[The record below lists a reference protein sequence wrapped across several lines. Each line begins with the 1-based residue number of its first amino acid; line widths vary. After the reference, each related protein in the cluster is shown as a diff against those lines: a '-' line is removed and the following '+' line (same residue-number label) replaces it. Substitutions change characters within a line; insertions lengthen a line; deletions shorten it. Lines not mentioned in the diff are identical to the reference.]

1 MRMPP
6 PKKMACST
14 YSRNELGTPKV
25 TFPVICL
32 LEKVGSTQSCIFMI
46 AAGVPFLTA
55 PTTLHRLITKENLL
69 QISQGDSRAA
79 LGSRVALAPVL
90 LSLIVLS
97 TTILLPMMMIAHL
110 KRYQMPQKNH
120 YLTIHFQKIFLWCGA
135 AFSPQKELKM
145 RTMAKRGF

>member
-1 MRMPP
+1 MLQTSKQGKQFFNKSFIFISFIALWASSLKSYVLRMPP

-110 KRYQMPQKNH
+110 KRYQMP
-120 YLTIHFQKIFLWCGA
+120 
-135 AFSPQKELKM
+135 
-145 RTMAKRGF
+145 